1 MKGGSEQSMTEQKIL
16 FVNACIRRNS
26 RTRFLAE
33 QVIRH
38 LNGTVVEANPVT
50 TTQPITSEEF
60 IINRTDATSKMDF
73 SDPAYTP
80 ARQFAEADIIVV
92 AAPYWDLSF
101 PAILKAYF
109 EQVNVVGLTFEYTDD
124 GLPRGLCKAK
134 KLIYVTTA
142 GGPIISDEY
151 GYGYVKALA
160 QGFYGIA
167 DVCQVKAEGLD
178 MIGADVEE
186 ILNKALEEFRHET

>member
-1 MKGGSEQSMTEQKIL
+1 MDVKAHHDMTKQKIL
-16 FVNACIRRNS
+16 FVNACIRKNS
-26 RTRFLAE
+26 RTQFLAE
-33 QVIRH
+33 QVIRQ
-38 LNGTVVEANPVT
+38 LNGTVVEVNPAT
-50 TTQPITSEEF
+50 AAEPIISEEF
-60 IINRTDATSKMDF
+60 IINRTDATGRMDF
-73 SDPAYTP
+73 ADPAYAP

-109 EQVNVVGLTFEYTDD
+109 EQVNVLGLTFEYTDD

-178 MIGADVEE
+178 MIGADVKE
-186 ILNKALEEFRHET
+186 ILNKAVGRIQA

>member
-1 MKGGSEQSMTEQKIL
+1 MTEQKIL

-33 QVIRH
+33 QVIRR

-50 TTQPITSEEF
+50 ATEPITSEKF
-60 IINRTDATSKMDF
+60 IIKRTEATGKMDF
-73 SDPAYTP
+73 TDPVYTP
-80 ARQFAEADIIVV
+80 ARQFAEADIIVI

-109 EQVNVVGLTFEYTDD
+109 EQVNVLGLTFEYTDE
-124 GLPRGLCKAK
+124 GIPRGLCKAK

-142 GGPIISDEY
+142 GGSIISDEY

-160 QGFYGIA
+160 RAFYGIA

-178 MIGADVEE
+178 VIGAEEEE
-186 ILNKALEEFRHET
+186 ILNKALEGFQHEKTPG

>member
-1 MKGGSEQSMTEQKIL
+1 MTEQKIL
-16 FVNACIRRNS
+16 FVNACVRRNS

-38 LNGTVVEANPVT
+38 LNGTVVQANPVT

-109 EQVNVVGLTFEYTDD
+109 EQVNVLGLTFEYTDD

-160 QGFYGIA
+160 QGFYGIV
-167 DVCQVKAEGLD
+167 DVHQVKAEGLD
-178 MIGADVEE
+178 MVGADVEKILNRALEGFKHE
-186 ILNKALEEFRHET
+186 ILT